1 MFLFLERKGICYTE
15 ERGDLMKRV
24 KLYIAMSLD
33 GYISTPDGSIDFLNK
48 VEGEGD
54 NGYLAFYSTIGT
66 VVMGSLTYDWILRHA
81 RVFPYAQRRC
91 YVMTSK
97 ERMNNANVTFTQ
109 QSPAE
114 LVTQIQQDSER
125 DIWLAGGAKL
135 VESFLQ
141 ADLVDEMI
149 LTIAPVVL
157 GEGIPLFSERVPM
170 SDWKL
175 IQTQNYNQFVELTYK
190 KEE

>member
-1 MFLFLERKGICYTE
+1 
-15 ERGDLMKRV
+15 MKRV

-33 GYISTPDGSIDFLNK
+33 GYISKLDGSIDFLNN

-81 RVFPYAQRRC
+81 RVFPYAQRSC

-97 ERMNNANVTFTQ
+97 ERMNNANVTFTN

-114 LVTQIQQDSER
+114 LVAQIRDDSER

-141 ADLVDEMI
+141 EDLVDEMI
-149 LTIAPVVL
+149 ITIAPVVL

-175 IQTQNYNQFVELTYK
+175 IQTQNYNQFAELTYK

>member
-1 MFLFLERKGICYTE
+1 
-15 ERGDLMKRV
+15 MKRV

-81 RVFPYAQRRC
+81 RVFPYAQRSC

-114 LVTQIQQDSER
+114 LVAQIQEESER

-149 LTIAPVVL
+149 ITIAPVVL
-157 GEGIPLFSERVPM
+157 GEGIPLFSEHVPM

-175 IQTQNYNQFVELTYK
+175 IQTQNYNQFAELTYK

>member
-1 MFLFLERKGICYTE
+1 
-15 ERGDLMKRV
+15 MKRV

-33 GYISTPDGSIDFLNK
+33 GYISRPDGSIDFLNAI
-48 VEGEGD
+48 EGEGD

-97 ERMNNANVTFTQ
+97 ERMNNANVTFTN

-114 LVTQIQQDSER
+114 LLAQIRAASDR

-135 VESFLQ
+135 VESFLNEN
-141 ADLVDEMI
+141 LIDELI
-149 LTIAPVVL
+149 ITIAPVVL
-157 GEGIPLFSERVPM
+157 GEGVPLFSAGVPT

-175 IQTQNYNQFVELTYK
+175 IQTQSYNQFVELTYK
-190 KEE
+190 KDDE